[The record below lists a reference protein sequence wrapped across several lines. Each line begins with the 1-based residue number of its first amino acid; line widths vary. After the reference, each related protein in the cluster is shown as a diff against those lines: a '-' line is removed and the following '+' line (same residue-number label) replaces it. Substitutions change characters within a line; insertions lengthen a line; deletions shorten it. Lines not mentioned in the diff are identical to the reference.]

1 MTIAETFADFLIE
14 TGYDDLSPQAVDHA
28 AMIVAS
34 TLASAACGR
43 HIESARIIT
52 EIERERGGAEEAS
65 LWFETSAKLP
75 VVGAARAN
83 ALMSDAAASDDSDLR
98 NIVHA
103 GTPLTATALAVSEAT
118 GASGQDVLTAI
129 VLGYEAAGRIGES
142 IMPRF
147 DYRGHHGCMGATFG
161 ATIAAARLF
170 GLDATQT
177 AHALGLTATSI
188 GGLTKAAN
196 TSIAREYH
204 AGNATVLG
212 IEAVRA
218 ARRGYTSELAI
229 FEMERGFCQLFGGG
243 DGAII
248 TEGLGESWDIITDMA
263 LKLVPGGHP
272 YHALGEA
279 AANAAREGNV
289 EADDV
294 SAIIVSRPHMTQL
307 TGPLHPKDLIGMAHS
322 PAYFTAAGVRDHAF
336 GWEHASQE
344 KIDDPVIHVLIDK
357 VQVGPS
363 PAADVEHYR
372 QGATVTL
379 ELVDGRRFSNTVFSP
394 KGAGYLG
401 IDWSDVEV
409 KYRALTP
416 AAPLTASQIASSFS
430 AIRNLREMLEVG
442 GLMDEIRILR

>member
-1 MTIAETFADFLIE
+1 MTIAETLADFLIE

-43 HIESARIIT
+43 HIDSARIIT

-65 LWFETSAKLP
+65 LWFEASAKLP

-103 GTPLTATALAVSEAT
+103 GTPLTATALAVAEAT
-118 GASGQDVLTAI
+118 GASGQDVLAAI

-212 IEAVRA
+212 VEAVQA
-218 ARRGYTSELAI
+218 ARRGYTAELAI

-243 DGAII
+243 DGSVI
-248 TEGLGESWDIITDMA
+248 TEGLGESWDIVTDMA

-279 AANAAREGNV
+279 AANAARDGNV

-294 SAIIVSRPHMTQL
+294 F
-307 TGPLHPKDLIGMAHS
+307 D
-322 PAYFTAAGVRDHAF
+322 AAGPPSAEVARSARAPDGHI
-336 GWEHASQE
+336 WSRCCSWPCAS
-344 KIDDPVIHVLIDK
+344 
-357 VQVGPS
+357 
-363 PAADVEHYR
+363 
-372 QGATVTL
+372 
-379 ELVDGRRFSNTVFSP
+379 
-394 KGAGYLG
+394 
-401 IDWSDVEV
+401 
-409 KYRALTP
+409 
-416 AAPLTASQIASSFS
+416 
-430 AIRNLREMLEVG
+430 
-442 GLMDEIRILR
+442 

>member
-14 TGYDDLSPQAVDHA
+14 TGFDDLSPQAVDHA

-65 LWFETSAKLP
+65 LWFEASAKLP

-103 GTPLTATALAVSEAT
+103 GTPLTATALAVAEAT

-212 IEAVRA
+212 VEAVQA
-218 ARRGYTSELAI
+218 ARRGYTAELAI
-229 FEMERGFCQLFGGG
+229 FEMERGFCQLFGGA
-243 DGAII
+243 DGSVI
-248 TEGLGESWDIITDMA
+248 TEGLGESWDIVTDMA

-279 AANAAREGNV
+279 AANAARDGNV

-294 SAIIVSRPHMTQL
+294 SAIIVSRPRMTQL
-307 TGPLHPKDLIGMAHS
+307 TGPLHPKDLIDMAHS

-357 VQVGPS
+357 VKVGPP
-363 PAADVEHYR
+363 PATDMEHYR

-379 ELVDGRRFSNTVFSP
+379 ELVDGRTFSNTVFSP

-430 AIRNLREMLEVG
+430 AIRNFREILEVG